1 MYKTKNQDVVWII
14 VISLGTL
21 ALLYYFKK
29 QQDISL
35 TKSEKK
41 TDESEPTQSTEDVKK
56 DEKLTWEIDIFLQGK
71 IIFENAKSGKTD
83 PKSLSAR
90 DRCIATF
97 YQYSLDKKAKFHPEK
112 GTPEEAITKCIE
124 SLK

>member
-56 DEKLTWEIDIFLQGK
+56 DEKLTWEKIFSQGK

>member
-56 DEKLTWEIDIFLQGK
+56 DEKLTWNNVFVQGK